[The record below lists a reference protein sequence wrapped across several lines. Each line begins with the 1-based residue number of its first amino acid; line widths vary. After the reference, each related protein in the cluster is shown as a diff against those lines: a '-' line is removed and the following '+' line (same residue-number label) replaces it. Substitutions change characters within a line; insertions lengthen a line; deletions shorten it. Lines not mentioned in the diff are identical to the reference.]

1 MNYTE
6 FLKSK
11 VVVAES
17 CGFEVKA
24 SAINKKCKPHQ
35 KDIVRWAVNGGR
47 RAVFASFGLG
57 KTVMALETAHIISK
71 KVPKPFLIGL
81 PLGVRL
87 EFIDDA
93 KMLGYNIQ
101 YVKDND
107 EMLSLYNKDN
117 RIFMS
122 NYERIREGKFN
133 AEDLS
138 GFWGDEF
145 SVIRSLDTI
154 TTNYLFENFSK
165 VPYRF
170 LGTATPSPNEYTEI
184 LNYAHFLGIMD
195 RGQALTRFFQ
205 RDSQKAGNLT
215 LYPHKEQEFWL
226 WVSSWAVFITKPSD
240 LGYPDTGY
248 DLPEMQVIPHC
259 IHVKERSISIDRQSG
274 NVQMFRD
281 AAGSLSEASKEKRE
295 SQSQR
300 IDYALN
306 ILNKDKKSHYII
318 WHHLE
323 SEREEIQQKL
333 PEAKSVYGKLDME
346 IREEILMGFRK
357 GKYKYLSTKPE
368 IAGQG
373 GNYQYF
379 CNKAVFVGISYKFEE
394 FIQAIHRLY
403 RFLQKNKVE
412 VHIIYTDAEQKIY
425 KALMAKWSRHNK
437 MVAEMRN
444 IIKKY
449 GLNNAKITADL
460 HRTLGVERTE
470 VKTDFFHCIHNDNV
484 LEMQNFKDNSIDMHL
499 TSIPFGDQY
508 EYCESYHDMGHNAGD
523 VEFFKHMDYLTP
535 ELLRTLKPG
544 RIAAIHVKDR
554 IQYSYQNGVGFTSL
568 KDFAGITREHF
579 EKHGFY
585 LMGKITITTDVVTE
599 NNQTYRL
606 TWTEQCKDGTKMGC
620 GLPEYIL
627 LFRKPPTDMSNGY
640 ADEPVIKSKDEY
652 TLGRWQIDAH
662 SYWRSNGNR
671 LLDLAQLGKLW
682 KKFNKETVYD
692 YEFHIELTNKLRDS
706 GKLPTRYMAV
716 PPHSN
721 NPYVWDDVSRMKTLN
736 TDQTN
741 KKKEKHI
748 CPLQFDIVD
757 RLITRFTNEGEIV
770 FDPFGGLMTVPY
782 RCIPLKRYGVA
793 TELNKQYYLD
803 GLSYCK
809 AAEAKRDVPNLFD
822 LIANIK

>member
-1 MNYTE
+1 
-6 FLKSK
+6 
-11 VVVAES
+11 
-17 CGFEVKA
+17 
-24 SAINKKCKPHQ
+24 
-35 KDIVRWAVNGGR
+35 
-47 RAVFASFGLG
+47 
-57 KTVMALETAHIISK
+57 
-71 KVPKPFLIGL
+71 
-81 PLGVRL
+81 
-87 EFIDDA
+87 
-93 KMLGYNIQ
+93 
-101 YVKDND
+101 
-107 EMLSLYNKDN
+107 
-117 RIFMS
+117 
-122 NYERIREGKFN
+122 
-133 AEDLS
+133 
-138 GFWGDEF
+138 
-145 SVIRSLDTI
+145 
-154 TTNYLFENFSK
+154 
-165 VPYRF
+165 
-170 LGTATPSPNEYTEI
+170 
-184 LNYAHFLGIMD
+184 
-195 RGQALTRFFQ
+195 
-205 RDSQKAGNLT
+205 
-215 LYPHKEQEFWL
+215 
-226 WVSSWAVFITKPSD
+226 
-240 LGYPDTGY
+240 
-248 DLPEMQVIPHC
+248 
-259 IHVKERSISIDRQSG
+259 
-274 NVQMFRD
+274 
-281 AAGSLSEASKEKRE
+281 
-295 SQSQR
+295 
-300 IDYALN
+300 
-306 ILNKDKKSHYII
+306 
-318 WHHLE
+318 
-323 SEREEIQQKL
+323 
-333 PEAKSVYGKLDME
+333 
-346 IREEILMGFRK
+346 
-357 GKYKYLSTKPE
+357 
-368 IAGQG
+368 
-373 GNYQYF
+373 
-379 CNKAVFVGISYKFEE
+379 
-394 FIQAIHRLY
+394 
-403 RFLQKNKVE
+403 
-412 VHIIYTDAEQKIY
+412 
-425 KALMAKWSRHNK
+425 

-449 GLNNAKITADL
+449 GLNNTKIMADL

-470 VKTDFFHCIHNDNV
+470 LKTDFFHCIHNDNV

-568 KDFAGITREHF
+568 KDFSGITREHF

-640 ADEPVIKSKDEY
+640 ADEPVMKAKDDY

-662 SYWRSNGNR
+662 SYWRSNGNK

-682 KKFNKETVYD
+682 KKFNRETVYD

-721 NPYVWDDVSRMKTLN
+721 NEYVWDDVSRMKTLN

-809 AAEAKRDVPNLFD
+809 AAEAKKDVPTLFD

>member
-1 MNYTE
+1 MNYTD

-17 CGFEVKA
+17 TGFEVKK
-24 SAINKKCKPHQ
+24 INPVLKPHQ
-35 KDIVRWAVNGGR
+35 KDIVKWAVRGGR

-57 KTVMALETAHIISK
+57 KTVMALETAKIIAEQGGRL
-71 KVPKPFLIGL
+71 PFLIGL

-87 EFIDDA
+87 EFLDDA
-93 KMLGYNIQ
+93 KMLGYNVQ
-101 YVKDND
+101 YVKDED
-107 EMLSLYNKDN
+107 EMLKKFNPDN

-122 NYERIREGKFN
+122 NYERIREGKF
-133 AEDLS
+133 DPQFLC

-154 TTNYLFENFSK
+154 TTNYLFDNFK
-165 VPYRF
+165 EVPYRF

-215 LYPHKEQEFWL
+215 LYEHKEQEFWL

-240 LGYPDTGY
+240 LGYSDEGY
-248 DLPEMQVIPHC
+248 DMPELEIIPHQLQ
-259 IHVKERSISIDRQSG
+259 IKNRMLRADRDGSIK
-274 NVQMFRD
+274 MFAD
-281 AAGSLSEASKEKRE
+281 AAQSLSAASREKRE
-295 SQSQR
+295 TQSQR
-300 IDYALN
+300 IDHSLSL
-306 ILNKDKKSHYII
+306 IKKDKKSHYII

-323 SEREEIQQKL
+323 AEREEIQQKL
-333 PEAKSVYGKLDME
+333 SEAKSVYGKLDME
-346 IREEILMGFRK
+346 TREEILMGFRK

-379 CNKAVFVGISYKFEE
+379 CNKAVFVGIDYKFED

-403 RFLQKNKVE
+403 RFMQKNKVTI
-412 VHIIYTDAEQKIY
+412 HIIYTDAEQKIY
-425 KALMAKWSRHNK
+425 KALMAKWNRHNR
-437 MVAEMRN
+437 MVSEMRK

-449 GLNNAKITADL
+449 GLNNTKITADM
-460 HRTLGVERTE
+460 HRTIGVKRVEY
-470 VKTDFFHCIHNDNV
+470 KTDFFHIIHNDNV
-484 LEMQNFKDNSIDMHL
+484 LEMDNFKDNSIDL
-499 TSIPFGDQY
+499 VVTSIPFGDQY

-523 VEFFKHMDYLTP
+523 EEFFKQMDFLTP
-535 ELLRTLKPG
+535 KLYRALKPG
-544 RIAAIHVKDR
+544 RIAAIHLKDR

-568 KDFAGITREHF
+568 KDFAGKTREHY
-579 EKHGFY
+579 EKHGFF
-585 LMGKITITTDVVTE
+585 LMGKITVTTDVVTE

-606 TWTEQCKDGTKMGC
+606 TWTEQCKDGTKMGV
-620 GLPEYIL
+620 GLPEYVY

-640 ADEPVIKSKDEY
+640 ADEPVVKSKDDY
-652 TLGRWQIDAH
+652 TLGKWQIDAH

-671 LLDLAQLGKLW
+671 LLDLAQLGKIW
-682 KKFNKETVYD
+682 KKFNRETVYD
-692 YEFHIELTNKLRDS
+692 YDFHIELTNKLRNS
-706 GKLPTRYMAV
+706 GKLPTQYMAI

-721 NPYVWDDVSRMKTLN
+721 NEFVWDDISRMKTLN
-736 TDQTN
+736 TDQAN
-741 KKKEKHI
+741 KKREKHI

-757 RLITRFTNEGEIV
+757 RLITRYSNEGEIV
-770 FDPFGGLMTVPY
+770 LDPFGGLMTVPY

-793 TELNKQYYLD
+793 VELNKQYYLD
-803 GLSYCK
+803 GLSFCK
-809 AAEAKRDVPNLFD
+809 AAESKRDVPTLFD
-822 LIANIK
+822 MIINSK